1 MPVPVPALGSF
12 EYVAET
18 KEHLP
23 WADLVTLDLSLY
35 ATPKGRKE
43 LAKTLITAVR
53 EKGFFYVR
61 NFGVSQEAVNR
72 QFAIGKAF
80 YDLPLEEKLRY
91 VPDNFDKGGFNGYMP
106 AGRIISVDP
115 NTGLKDKVEVYNI
128 PKFNGDFTHDH
139 PAPVLRNLPEI
150 EQFVRDLQ
158 TKVVEPLLTLVA
170 IALELP
176 EDYLRK
182 MHQYEVKSEDHIRH
196 VHEVLETPYE
206 RQRAALELG
215 TRAHRYIYV
224 HISSAPATGLS
235 AFSAFAKI
243 ASVSDL
249 GSFTLLFRQPVA
261 GLQIQ
266 DPMTEEWKWVKPQNA
281 TLTVNTCDALQ
292 LLTGGYVRSTIHRVM
307 PPPKDQQHVDRLGL
321 LYFSRPHNDVKL
333 ATIQDSPV
341 LQREGYIKNPF
352 EASGNPVPTMEEW
365 TFAKQKWQRTG
376 YLGPQRASK
385 EVLPG
390 FPEKVYT

>member
-1 MPVPVPALGSF
+1 MPVPVPTLGSF
-12 EYVAET
+12 QYVAET
-18 KEHLP
+18 KEQLP

-35 ATPKGRKE
+35 STPKGKKE
-43 LAKTLITAVR
+43 LGKTLISAVR
-53 EKGFFYVR
+53 EKGFFYVK
-61 NFGVSQEAVNR
+61 NFGVSQEQVNR

-80 YDLPLEEKLRY
+80 YDLPLEEKLLY
-91 VPDNFDKGGFNGYMP
+91 VPNNFQEGGFNGYMP
-106 AGRIISVDP
+106 AGRIIVDP

-128 PKFNGDFTHDH
+128 PKFNGDFDH
-139 PAPVLRNLPEI
+139 RHPVPVSRNLAEI
-150 EQFVRDLQ
+150 EGFVRELQ
-158 TKVVEPLLTLVA
+158 VKVVEPLLTLVA

-182 MHQYEVKSEDHIRH
+182 IHQYEVKSEDHIRYMKCSKH
-196 VHEVLETPYE
+196 PVEDNE
-206 RQRAALELG
+206 RL
-215 TRAHRYIYV
+215 
-224 HISSAPATGLS
+224 SSWVPGHT
-235 AFSAFAKI
+235 
-243 ASVSDL
+243 DL

-261 GLQIQ
+261 GLQIC
-266 DPMTEEWKWVKPQNA
+266 DPVTKEWMWVKPQDA

-321 LYFSRPHNDVKL
+321 LYFCGPHALCILYLVAYVAEGAHRPHNDVKL

-341 LQREGYIKNPF
+341 LQREAYTKNPF
-352 EASGNPVPTMEEW
+352 EASGNPIPTMEEW

-390 FPEKVYT
+390 FLEKIYT

>member
-1 MPVPVPALGSF
+1 MPVPVPTLGSF

-18 KEHLP
+18 KEQLP

-35 ATPKGRKE
+35 EDLKGRKV
-43 LAKTLITAVR
+43 LAKQLITAVR
-53 EKGFFYVR
+53 EKGFFYVK

-91 VPDNFDKGGFNGYMP
+91 VPDNFEKGGFNGYMP
-106 AGRIISVDP
+106 SGRIIVDP

-139 PAPVLRNLPEI
+139 PAPVSRNLPEI

-158 TKVVEPLLTLVA
+158 AKVVEPLLTLVA

-182 MHQYEVKSEDHIRH
+182 IHQYEVKSEDHIRH
-196 VHEVLETPYE
+196 VSPYMKCSKHPLADNE
-206 RQRAALELG
+206 RL
-215 TRAHRYIYV
+215 
-224 HISSAPATGLS
+224 SSWVPGHT
-235 AFSAFAKI
+235 
-243 ASVSDL
+243 DL

-266 DPMTEEWKWVKPQNA
+266 DPVTEQWKWVKPQNA

-307 PPPKDQQHVDRLGL
+307 PPPRDQQHVDRLGL

-341 LQREGYIKNPF
+341 LQREGYVKNPF

>member
-1 MPVPVPALGSF
+1 MPVAVPTLGSF
-12 EYVAET
+12 NYVAET
-18 KEHLP
+18 KASAEKLP
-23 WADLVTLDLSLY
+23 WADLVTVDLSLY
-35 ATPKGRKE
+35 HTPKGRKQ
-43 LAKTLITAVR
+43 LAETLIRAVR
-53 EKGFFYVR
+53 EKGFFYVK

-80 YDLPLEEKLRY
+80 YDLPLEEKMRY
-91 VPDNFDKGGFNGYMP
+91 VPDNFMQGGFNGYMP
-106 AGRIISVDP
+106 AGRIVVDP

-128 PKFNGDFTHDH
+128 PKFNGDFTHSH
-139 PAPVLRNLPEI
+139 PAPVSRNLAEI
-150 EQFVRDLQ
+150 EEFVRTVQ
-158 TKVVEPLLTLVA
+158 TKIVEPLLTLVA

-182 MHQYEVKSEDHIRH
+182 LHQYEVKSEDHIRH
-196 VHEVLETPYE
+196 AYMKCSKHPTRDNE
-206 RQRAALELG
+206 RLAAWVPG
-215 TRAHRYIYV
+215 HT
-224 HISSAPATGLS
+224 
-235 AFSAFAKI
+235 
-243 ASVSDL
+243 DL

-261 GLQIQ
+261 GLQIS
-266 DPMTEEWKWVKPQNA
+266 DPVTDEWKWVKPQDA
-281 TLTVNTCDALQ
+281 MLTVNTCDALQ
-292 LLTGGYVRSTIHRVM
+292 LLTGGYVRSTIHRVH
-307 PPPKDQQHVDRLGL
+307 PPPRDQQHVDRLGL

-341 LQREGYIKNPF
+341 LLREGYTKNPF

-376 YLGPQRASK
+376 YLGPERASK

>member
-1 MPVPVPALGSF
+1 MPVAVPTLGSF

-18 KEHLP
+18 KEDLP

-35 ATPKGRKE
+35 ATPMGRKE

-53 EKGFFYVR
+53 EKGFFYVK
-61 NFGVSQEAVNR
+61 NFGVSQEQVNR
-72 QFAIGKAF
+72 QFAIGRTF
-80 YDLPLEEKLRY
+80 YELPLEEKLRY
-91 VPDNFDKGGFNGYMP
+91 VPDNFRIGGFNGYMP
-106 AGRIISVDP
+106 AGRIIVDR

-128 PKFNGDFTHDH
+128 PKFNGDFNHDH
-139 PAPVLRNLPEI
+139 PSPIADNIAEI
-150 EQFVRDLQ
+150 EQFVRELQ
-158 TKVVEPLLTLVA
+158 AKIVEPLLTLVA

-176 EDYLRK
+176 EDYLTNIHR
-182 MHQYEVKSEDHIRH
+182 YEVKSEDHIRYMKCSKH
-196 VHEVLETPYE
+196 PLKDNE
-206 RQRAALELG
+206 RL
-215 TRAHRYIYV
+215 
-224 HISSAPATGLS
+224 SSWVPGHT
-235 AFSAFAKI
+235 
-243 ASVSDL
+243 DL

-261 GLQIQ
+261 GLQICE
-266 DPMTEEWKWVKPQNA
+266 PVTEEWKWVKPQDA

-292 LLTGGYVRSTIHRVM
+292 LLTAGYVRSTIHRVM

-341 LQREGYIKNPF
+341 LQRLGYTKNSF

-376 YLGPQRASK
+376 YLGPQRATK